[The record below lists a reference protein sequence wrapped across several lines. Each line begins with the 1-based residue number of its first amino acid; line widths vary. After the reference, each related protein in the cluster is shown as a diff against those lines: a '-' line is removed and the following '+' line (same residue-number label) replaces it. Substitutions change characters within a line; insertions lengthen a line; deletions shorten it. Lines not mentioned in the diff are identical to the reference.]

1 MKFSDAL
8 AGVDLK
14 SLADQIISHTF
25 ESIMVTAVS
34 DSEHQT
40 PIVFVNDAFTA
51 LTGYTAED
59 VLGKSPTLLQGEDTD
74 RAVLDQLR
82 DDLDA
87 GRVFEGAT
95 TNYRKDGSKFVMH
108 WRVVP
113 ILSEDKKPQYFVAVQ
128 REKHT

>member
-1 MKFSDAL
+1 M
-8 AGVDLK
+8 
-14 SLADQIISHTF
+14 SLIGYTF

-34 DSEHQT
+34 ESGRQT

-59 VLGKSPTLLQGEDTD
+59 VLGKSPSLLQGEDTD
-74 RAVLDQLR
+74 PAVLNQLR
-82 DDLDA
+82 DDLAA

-113 ILSEDKKPQYFVAVQ
+113 ILDEQHQPRYFVAVQ
-128 REKHT
+128 REQQP

>member
-1 MKFSDAL
+1 MKLSEAL
-8 AGVDLK
+8 PGVDLK
-14 SLADQIISHTF
+14 SLADEIIGHTF

-34 DSEHQT
+34 ESGRQT

-59 VLGKSPTLLQGEDTD
+59 VLGKSPSLLQGEDTD
-74 RAVLDQLR
+74 PAVLNQLR
-82 DDLDA
+82 DDLAA

-95 TNYRKDGSKFVMH
+95 ANYRKDGSKFVMH

-113 ILSEDKKPQYFVAVQ
+113 ILDEHHHPHYFVAVQ
-128 REKHT
+128 REQP